1 MLRRFGSG
9 LFKGL
14 LVGGLLA
21 AALVFGAGLAGVPA
35 WAAYLLIVVTGALTG
50 LIAGKPIWQKEARI
64 EAGLKAGAGALL
76 ALGGLFAARQ
86 WLPLMPGLS
95 AHGLAPLDVHQ
106 VSLAYFPVVSTVL
119 ALFFDLDNTPT
130 PEAEAGAAPK
140 AGEAAAAG
148 RVRVSR
154 EIPELDELDDHAD
167 PNSTSQQA
175 PRRNA
180 KR

>member
-14 LVGGLLA
+14 LIGGLLA
-21 AALVFGAGLAGVPA
+21 AALVFGAGQAAVPA
-35 WAAYLLIVVTGALTG
+35 WAGYLLIVVTGALTG
-50 LIAGKPIWQKEARI
+50 LVAGKPIWQKEARI

-86 WLPLMPGLS
+86 WLPAIPAGVIP
-95 AHGLAPLDVHQ
+95 HGAALAGQ
-106 VSLAYFPVVSTVL
+106 TSLAYLPVISTVL

-130 PEAEAGAAPK
+130 PDEPGVARPGEPAAS
-140 AGEAAAAG
+140 G
-148 RVRVSR
+148 RVRVPR
-154 EIPELDELDDHAD
+154 EIAELDELDEPAD
-167 PNSTSQQA
+167 PTSTSQQA
-175 PRRNA
+175 PRRTS